1 MVKRLLLRA
10 EVIYERSVLVTHTL
24 EISESELSIAAEG
37 IPIGAV
43 ASVALSFPGAVNPF
57 TVECCVVGS
66 RIDGGPGKPAVLECR
81 ITNASESARAIL
93 ASLLA
98 LDEATPSDE
107 YRCLLVEDNA
117 FIRDLFAYGVRRYG
131 SSRRRE
137 IHLAIAEDAE
147 SAWSMLGEQDFHM
160 AIVDHYLPVQN
171 GAQLIGKIRADPRLA
186 AMPVVAISVGG
197 QDARDASM
205 EAGADL
211 FLDKPIVLVDLF
223 DTLDKL
229 GDHHEERRKDS

>member
-1 MVKRLLLRA
+1 M
-10 EVIYERSVLVTHTL
+10 
-24 EISESELSIAAEG
+24 
-37 IPIGAV
+37 
-43 ASVALSFPGAVNPF
+43 
-57 TVECCVVGS
+57 
-66 RIDGGPGKPAVLECR
+66 
-81 ITNASESARAIL
+81 
-93 ASLLA
+93 
-98 LDEATPSDE
+98 
-107 YRCLLVEDNA
+107 VEDNA